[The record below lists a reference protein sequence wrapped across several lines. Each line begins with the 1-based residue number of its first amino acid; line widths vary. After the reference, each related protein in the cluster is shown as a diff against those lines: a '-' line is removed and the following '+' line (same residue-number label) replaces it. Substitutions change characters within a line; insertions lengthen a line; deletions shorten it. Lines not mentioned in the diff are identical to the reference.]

1 MANEDEKLRV
11 KLVGRDGRRSFDR
24 LSKARLIE
32 SCLQPGTSV
41 AQLALDHG
49 INANL
54 LWKWIRQHRQ
64 AKQEALLSSP
74 ASLAAFIPVQIG
86 SPEVV
91 SRPDDC
97 RALDRGPDRA
107 SVRLSEPVG
116 TGQLSSPARMSA
128 SLPNGVKVTL
138 ECCDAH
144 AVTAMIGALCNV
156 QTGR

>member
-49 INANL
+49 VNANL

-64 AKQEALLSSP
+64 AKHEALLSSP
-74 ASLAAFIPVQIG
+74 ASLPAFIPVQIG
-86 SPEVV
+86 STEVV
-91 SRPDDC
+91 SRPDDW
-97 RALDRGPDRA
+97 
-107 SVRLSEPVG
+107 
-116 TGQLSSPARMSA
+116 
-128 SLPNGVKVTL
+128 
-138 ECCDAH
+138 
-144 AVTAMIGALCNV
+144 
-156 QTGR
+156 